1 MTYTKALWGL
11 KIKIFVNHHCGV
23 PGDMGREG
31 HGALFIYCIQLWE
44 RLELADTKMPSLG
57 HAPVFWADMVI
68 REVL

>member
-1 MTYTKALWGL
+1 
-11 KIKIFVNHHCGV
+11 
-23 PGDMGREG
+23 MGREG

-57 HAPVFWADMVI
+57 YAPVFWADMVI